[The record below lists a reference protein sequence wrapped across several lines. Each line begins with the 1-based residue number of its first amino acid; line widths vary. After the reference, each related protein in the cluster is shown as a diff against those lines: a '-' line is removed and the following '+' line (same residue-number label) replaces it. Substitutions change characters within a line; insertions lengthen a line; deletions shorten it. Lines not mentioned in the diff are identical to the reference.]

1 MSARVL
7 AGWRGVL
14 MLAMAA
20 AWVLAPVR
28 TVQADLV
35 VTGTRFIY
43 PAGQKSLTL
52 RTGNAG
58 QHPILVQSW
67 LDSGDFTADPSRETV
82 PFLLTP
88 PVFRLDPAGRMS
100 LLLRHTGEAMP
111 KDRESVFWINFLE
124 VPARDPSQQNLLQLA
139 YRLRM
144 KVLYRPEGLP
154 GSASEAIGKVTW
166 TYHAA
171 EGEIEAHNETPYV
184 VSLAQ
189 VELAAEVESA
199 VGSGS
204 PATPITLTGLT
215 VAPLARTRFSLPAG
229 AAPRVGEAALRY
241 YAANDDG
248 EILEAK
254 TALRQANTRGT
265 Q

>member
-1 MSARVL
+1 MSARMF
-7 AGWRGVL
+7 AGLRGVL

-20 AWVLAPVR
+20 ACVIAPVR
-28 TVQADLV
+28 SAQADLV

-100 LLLRHTGEAMP
+100 LLLRHMGEAMP
-111 KDRESVFWINFLE
+111 EDRESVFWINFLE

-154 GSASEAIGKVTW
+154 GSANEAIGKVAW

-184 VSLAQ
+184 VSLAR
-189 VELAAEVESA
+189 VELEGERDA
-199 VGSGS
+199 G
-204 PATPITLTGLT
+204 TFITLSGLT
-215 VAPLARTRFSLPAG
+215 VTPLSRTRFQLPSG
-229 AAPRVGEAALRY
+229 PAPRWGKDALRY
-241 YAANDDG
+241 QAANDDG
-248 EILEAK
+248 DIIEGRAS
-254 TALRQANTRGT
+254 LRVHHKH
-265 Q
+265 

>member
-1 MSARVL
+1 MSAHVL

-20 AWVLAPVR
+20 ACVMAPVR
-28 TVQADLV
+28 TAQADLV

-204 PATPITLTGLT
+204 PAIPITLTGLT

-241 YAANDDG
+241 YAANDYG

>member
-7 AGWRGVL
+7 VGWRGVL
-14 MLAMAA
+14 MLVVAA
-20 AWVLAPVR
+20 CVIAPVR
-28 TVQADLV
+28 SVQADLV

-43 PAGQKSLTL
+43 PAGQKALTL
-52 RTGNAG
+52 RTGNVG

-111 KDRESVFWINFLE
+111 KERESVFWINFLE
-124 VPARDPSQQNLLQLA
+124 VPARDSSQKNLLQLA

-154 GSASEAIGKVTW
+154 GSASEAIGKVAW

-171 EGEIEAHNETPYV
+171 DGDIEAHNETPYF
-184 VSLAQ
+184 VSLAR
-189 VELAAEVESA
+189 VELEAVAAAGGGHS
-199 VGSGS
+199 
-204 PATPITLTGLT
+204 ATPITLTGLT
-215 VAPLARTRFSLPAG
+215 VAPLARTRFLLPAG
-229 AAPRVGEAALRY
+229 AAPRLGVAALRY

-248 EILEAK
+248 EIIEAK
-254 TALRQANTRGT
+254 AALRQGKTRGT

>member
-1 MSARVL
+1 ML

-14 MLAMAA
+14 MLATVAA
-20 AWVLAPVR
+20 CVIAPVR
-28 TVQADLV
+28 AVQADLV

-52 RTGNAG
+52 RTGNTG

-88 PVFRLDPAGRMS
+88 PVFRLDPTGRMS
-100 LLLRHTGEAMP
+100 LLLRHTGEPMP

-124 VPARDPSQQNLLQLA
+124 VPARDPSQKNLLQLA
-139 YRLRM
+139 VRLRM

-154 GSASEAIGKVTW
+154 GSASEAIGKVAW

-171 EGEIEAHNETPYV
+171 DREIEAHNETPYF
-184 VSLAQ
+184 VSLAR
-189 VELAAEVESA
+189 VELEADAGA
-199 VGSGS
+199 GGGS
-204 PATPITLTGLT
+204 PITPITPITLTGLT

-229 AAPRVGEAALRY
+229 AAPRLGEAALRY

-248 EILEAK
+248 EIIEARA
-254 TALRQANTRGT
+254 ALRRGNARGT

>member
-1 MSARVL
+1 MIARVL

-14 MLAMAA
+14 TLAMAA

-67 LDSGDFTADPSRETV
+67 LDSGDFTADPSHETV

-111 KDRESVFWINFLE
+111 NDRESVFWINFLE
-124 VPARDPSQQNLLQLA
+124 VPARDPSQKNLLQLA

-144 KVLYRPEGLP
+144 KVLYRPAGLP
-154 GSASEAIGKVTW
+154 GSASEAIGKVAW

-171 EGEIEAHNETPYV
+171 EGEIEANNETPYF

-189 VELAAEVESA
+189 VELEPEAAA
-199 VGSGS
+199 GGGP

-215 VAPLARTRFSLPAG
+215 VAPLARTRFLMPPG
-229 AAPRVGEAALRY
+229 AAPRVGETVLRY
-241 YAANDDG
+241 FAANDDG
-248 EILEAK
+248 EIMEAR
-254 TALRQANTRGT
+254 TALRQGKARGS

>member
-1 MSARVL
+1 MF
-7 AGWRGVL
+7 AGLRGVL

-20 AWVLAPVR
+20 ACVIAPVR
-28 TVQADLV
+28 AAQADLV

-111 KDRESVFWINFLE
+111 EDRESVFWINFLE
-124 VPARDPSQQNLLQLA
+124 VPARDPSQKNLLQLA

-144 KVLYRPEGLP
+144 KVLYRPAGLP
-154 GSASEAIGKVTW
+154 GSASEAIGKVAW

-184 VSLAQ
+184 VSLAR
-189 VELAAEVESA
+189 VELEADAGGDSRV
-199 VGSGS
+199 
-204 PATPITLTGLT
+204 TPITLTGLT

-229 AAPRVGEAALRY
+229 AAPRLGEAVLRY

-248 EILEAK
+248 EIIEARA
-254 TALRQANTRGT
+254 ALRRGNARAT

>member
-20 AWVLAPVR
+20 AWVFAPVR

-184 VSLAQ
+184 VSLAR
-189 VELAAEVESA
+189 VELEGERAAGKFIT
-199 VGSGS
+199 GSF
-204 PATPITLTGLT
+204 ITLSGLT
-215 VAPLARTRFSLPAG
+215 VTPLGRTRFQLPRG
-229 AAPRVGEAALRY
+229 PAPRWGKDALRY
-241 YAANDDG
+241 QAANDDG
-248 EILEAK
+248 DIIEGRAS
-254 TALRQANTRGT
+254 LRFHHKH
-265 Q
+265 